1 MEVIMKKDHIKLGV
15 IGLGRGQEVVS
26 LAVGEPTIK
35 IRAICDKNPEKLE
48 AAKDFYTKAGLIDGI
63 LCFDNA
69 SDLMASD
76 IDAVYIATDAIFHV
90 PYVKMAMEAGKH
102 VISEIPAVNSIE
114 EARELKAIVRA
125 HPELK
130 YMCGENC
137 CYWAF
142 IQAWKRMYDEGRLGE
157 AVFAEAEYL
166 HAVYPSQFKPLDKN
180 HWRTFNPAIHYIT
193 HELGPLLYIMND
205 RCVSVS
211 CIEPEIRYDPNKH
224 GSENAVAI
232 FKTAKGA
239 AIKIF
244 IGFGAYVGFDHNYS
258 IYGTRGMLETDR
270 TKVLKEKH
278 TFARIPEID
287 SGFTKNK
294 IEMPITIGFPGAD
307 INKGHGGAD
316 LVMLKDFVKCILED
330 KEPPIDVD
338 MGIQMTVPGLI
349 AHQSALQGG
358 TSLEIPVI
366 E

>member
-1 MEVIMKKDHIKLGV
+1 MKKEVVKMGV
-15 IGLGRGQEVVS
+15 IGLGRGHEVMS
-26 LAVGEPTIK
+26 LAINEPTIK

-48 AAKDFYTKAGLIDGI
+48 AAKAFYAKENMLDDI

-69 SDLMASD
+69 EDFMNSD
-76 IDAVYIATDAIFHV
+76 IDAVYIATDAIYHV

-114 EARELKAIVRA
+114 EAKELKAIVKA

-142 IQAWKRMYDEGRLGE
+142 IQGWKRMRDEGRLGDV
-157 AVFAEAEYL
+157 VFAEAEYL
-166 HAVYPSQFKPLDKN
+166 HATSPKLFKPLDAN
-180 HWRTFNPAIHYIT
+180 HWRTFNPAIHYLT
-193 HELGPLLYIMND
+193 HELGPLLYIMDD

-211 CIEPEIRYDPNKH
+211 CIEPDVKYDPNKN
-224 GSENAVAI
+224 GPENAVAI

-258 IYGTRGMLETDR
+258 IYGTRGTLETER
-270 TKVLKEKH
+270 GKVLKEKH
-278 TFARIPEID
+278 TFARLYELD
-287 SGFTKNK
+287 GLTKQK
-294 IEMPITIGFPGAD
+294 VEMPVTIGFPGAD

-316 LVMLKDFVKCILED
+316 LMMMKAFVQCIID
-330 KEPPIDVD
+330 DTEPPIDVD
-338 MGIQMTVPGLI
+338 FGIQMTIPGLI
-349 AHQSALQGG
+349 AHKSAEMGG
-358 TSLEIPVI
+358 AVLEIPEI
-366 E
+366 

>member
-1 MEVIMKKDHIKLGV
+1 MGNKVIKMGV
-15 IGLGRGQEVVS
+15 IGLGRGHEVMS
-26 LAVGEPTIK
+26 LAVNEPNIK
-35 IRAICDKNPEKLE
+35 IRAICDKDEKKL
-48 AAKDFYTKAGLIDGI
+48 AAARDFYVNEHHIDDL

-69 SDLMASD
+69 EDIMASD
-76 IDAVYIATDAIFHV
+76 IDAIYIATDAIFHV

-102 VISEIPAVNSIE
+102 VLSEIPAVNSIE
-114 EARELKAIVRA
+114 EARELKAIVNA

-142 IQAWKRMYDEGRLGE
+142 IQAWKRMYDEGRLGQ

-166 HAVYPSQFKPLDKN
+166 HSVYPNQFKPLDPD

-205 RCVSVS
+205 SCVSVS
-211 CIEPEIRYDPNKH
+211 CIEPDIKYDPYKN
-224 GSENAVAI
+224 GPENAVAI
-232 FKTAKGA
+232 FKTQKGA

-278 TFARIPEID
+278 TFARIPELD
-287 SGFTKNK
+287 SSVTKNK
-294 IEMPITIGFPGAD
+294 VEMPITIGFPGAD

-316 LVMLKDFVKCILED
+316 LVMVKDFVKCIIED
-330 KEPPIDVD
+330 TAPPIDVD
-338 MGIQMTVPGLI
+338 MGIQMTIPGII
-349 AHQSALQGG
+349 AHQSALLGG
-358 TSLEIPVI
+358 ASLEIPTI
-366 E
+366 